1 MEGKQKELILDWD
14 KLIAVDENFEIFRQS
29 EKLAFHRQFDDF
41 LIINSIF
48 KYENKILGK
57 IENN

>member
-1 MEGKQKELILDWD
+1 MRTLKSSD
-14 KLIAVDENFEIFRQS
+14 KVKR
-29 EKLAFHRQFDDF
+29 LAFHRQFDDF